1 MSQSKDISK
10 KLYQPQNTPR
20 IGIYEKA
27 LPNQLLWQDKLKVT
41 KELGFDF
48 IEISIDESDE
58 RRARLDWS
66 DDEIYSLRHQCEK
79 IGIPLHSM
87 CLSAHRKYPFGSA
100 NNDIRNEAK
109 IIMDKAI
116 TLAYKLGVRVIQLA
130 GYDVYYETADL
141 QTHQRFIQ
149 GMQWAVKQAE
159 RAGVM
164 LAVEIMDTPY
174 LNSLSKFEIL
184 KKNIDSP
191 YFMAYPDVGNITGWN
206 YDTCTELM
214 LSCDHI
220 VQIHLKDTFKVKADY
235 SGQFRNLVI
244 GEGEVDFDAIFN
256 TLRAMNYV
264 APLVI
269 EMWAKDEKWQDNIII
284 AQNRLKKIG
293 ENANYPLFSA
303 LNN

>member
-1 MSQSKDISK
+1 M
-10 KLYQPQNTPR
+10 YQPQNTPR

-27 LPNQLLWQDKLKVT
+27 LPNQLLWQDKLQVT
-41 KELGFDF
+41 KDLGFDF

-100 NNDIRNEAK
+100 NNDIRSEAQ

-116 TLAYKLGVRVIQLA
+116 TLAYKLGIRVIQLA
-130 GYDVYYETADL
+130 GYDVYYEPADL

-214 LSCDHI
+214 LSRDHI

-235 SGQFRNLVI
+235 SGQFRDLVI
-244 GEGEVDFDAIFN
+244 GEGEVDFAAIFA
-256 TLRAMNYV
+256 TLRTMNYV

-269 EMWAKDEKWQDNIII
+269 EMWAKDDKWQENIMI
-284 AQNRLKKIG
+284 AQKRLKTIG
-293 ENANYPLFSA
+293 QKAKFPIFSK
-303 LNN
+303 LYN